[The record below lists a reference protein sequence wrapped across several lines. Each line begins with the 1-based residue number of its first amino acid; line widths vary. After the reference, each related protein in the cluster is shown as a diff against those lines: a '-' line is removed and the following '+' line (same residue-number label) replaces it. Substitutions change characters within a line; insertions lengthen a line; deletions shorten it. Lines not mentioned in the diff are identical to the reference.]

1 MLLYLIGILF
11 IFMNVMIFLSDMCM
25 LMYEVGYV
33 VYSCFI
39 NYYKFKIVKCVFFEV
54 VELVVMSMELLIM
67 EYWDVFFEDLE
78 ELWWVK
84 INQLEYV
91 FKVLLWIVMI
101 DKFQYWVYMYF
112 EYKQEDWQEVW
123 M

>member
-1 MLLYLIGILF
+1 MSELGYFDLDFCLGKWLGGYNMLFYLIGILF

-33 VYSCFI
+33 VYSWFI

-84 INQLEYV
+84 IN
-91 FKVLLWIVMI
+91 
-101 DKFQYWVYMYF
+101 
-112 EYKQEDWQEVW
+112 
-123 M
+123 